1 MIDLFE
7 ELLLDS
13 NSNKQDN
20 DTRVK
25 MITELLKQ
33 RYITDPIEYFTFL
46 SSYQPLVNPHCIIGD
61 CAFNPHKRVI
71 SDWSSYD
78 TVSFRTCICELFYHA
93 INSFPMI
100 SEYTIEC
107 SNDMTTSYIIL
118 KAFDTDELDDRNER
132 GLCRVS
138 NKFDTFMLNKF
149 DIYNIYVSNKVC
161 DPDYDIVNSLVIAL
175 HMGGSNPI
183 IKTSFKINPD
193 VARIMRKEK

>member
-1 MIDLFE
+1 MINLFE

-46 SSYQPLVNPHCIIGD
+46 SSYQPAIHPYCIIGD
-61 CAFNPHKRVI
+61 CTDDSKTRAI
-71 SDWSSYD
+71 SDPFKHD
-78 TVSFRTCICELFYHA
+78 VLSFRICICELFYHA

-100 SEYTIEC
+100 TEYTIEC

-118 KAFDTDELDDRNER
+118 KAFDTNELDDRNER

-161 DPDYDIVNSLVIAL
+161 DPDYDVINSLAIAL
-175 HMGGSNPI
+175 HMGGSNPS
-183 IKTSFKINPD
+183 IKTSFKINPN